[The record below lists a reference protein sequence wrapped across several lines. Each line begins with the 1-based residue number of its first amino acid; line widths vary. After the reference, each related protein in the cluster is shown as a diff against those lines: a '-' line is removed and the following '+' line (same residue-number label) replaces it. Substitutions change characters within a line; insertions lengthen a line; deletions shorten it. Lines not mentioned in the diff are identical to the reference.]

1 MPRVPGQVWLVSLA
15 VIVVSIMA
23 AAAPHAAHN
32 VVGQVASTVNRPL
45 GSATI
50 SLSARDLAAAVAMIV
65 AGLLLLVFLYRRRLF
80 ILIWTGGWVTMAA
93 SMFIGA
99 QELRSPALAWICY
112 GLSQFL
118 GVVSALVFVLS
129 ADAYRNPRF
138 RRDHIVVLVPVLL
151 WFALAPVFLGYPSVF
166 APGHLM
172 IAGCLAAAGIG
183 HLLLIRQVPLLG
195 AAVTGIGFIALS
207 VVNVWVAIE
216 LPSPEVEGLTTS
228 LLISIVLYLVTAGGM
243 QLMTFEDMTDELQRT
258 NRRLEGAQSDLRE
271 LVITDPLTGCRN
283 RRFFDEIIGRELQRH
298 SRYRSPMS
306 IVFID
311 IDRFKAINDTLGHET
326 GDRVLRDV
334 ALFLL
339 RRIREADYVFR
350 WGGDEF
356 LVLITCTEAEAL
368 KRATEL
374 QKAFAALPELEELPA
389 GVALSVGAVE
399 VPADVT
405 DVMPLIQS
413 ADERMYAN
421 KKRRR

>member
-1 MPRVPGQVWLVSLA
+1 MVLA
-15 VIVVSIMA
+15 LTVVLQ
-23 AAAPHAAHN
+23 AAP
-32 VVGQVASTVNRPL
+32 VRP
-45 GSATI
+45 
-50 SLSARDLAAAVAMIV
+50 D
-65 AGLLLLVFLYRRRLF
+65 AGLLNPRVLAGTTSLVVATLLFLLYFYRRRPF
-80 ILIWTGGWVTMAA
+80 ILYWIAGWVLLAA
-93 SMFIGA
+93 SLFLALLHIGIPQVDA
-99 QELRSPALAWICY
+99 MAFGI
-112 GLSQFL
+112 SQFL
-118 GVVSALVFVLS
+118 ALIGSLAFVVA
-129 ADAYRNPRF
+129 ADAYHHRPHLQRSYA
-138 RRDHIVVLVPVLL
+138 LMLLPVAI
-151 WFALAPVFLGYPSVF
+151 WFSLAPVPEPVWTVF
-166 APGHLM
+166 APGHVL
-172 IAGCLAAAGIG
+172 IAGAMGVAGTA
-183 HLLLIRQVPLLG
+183 HLMLLRQRYLLG
-195 AAVTGIGFIALS
+195 ALIVGTMLLALAGIHFWIAVALDNPHQEGTKIFFTIS
-207 VVNVWVAIE
+207 VAFLVAA
-216 LPSPEVEGLTTS
+216 L
-228 LLISIVLYLVTAGGM
+228 GM

-298 SRYRSPMS
+298 KRYQTPMS

-339 RRIREADYVFR
+339 RHIREADYVFR

-356 LVLITCTEAEAL
+356 LALITCTEAEAV

-374 QKAFAALPELEELPA
+374 QAAFAGSPELEELPA

-399 VPADVT
+399 VPSEVT
-405 DVMPLIQS
+405 HVLPLIQA